1 MSDIPPE
8 DKEVLLANFH
18 ELTSAPPRP
27 ALEGEE
33 QRMCDHMVW
42 ITHEWQCEYCAAA
55 RITTLSAQLEA
66 ALGNKAV
73 NYISMLQERNTTLSA
88 QLDAA
93 RKALEAITE
102 SFVDLVKLDHDPE
115 REWCVTQARRV
126 LATDAS
132 ERSEE

>member
-55 RITTLSAQLEA
+55 RITTLSAQL
-66 ALGNKAV
+66 
-73 NYISMLQERNTTLSA
+73 
-88 QLDAA
+88 DAA